1 MVSQNCKKKSIV
13 ENKHYFCFP
22 SNRGHFTSPGMCMWH
37 TYFYT
42 IASDIPG
49 QVSMSMVFLV
59 TVPIPCHRFL
69 FLLTVE
75 SVNLTK
81 SSNTSCNPVISR
93 FPENNKFCQHLVQS
107 QKVHKN
113 LNGFCQHFLQ
123 SQKVHKNL
131 DGSQMLKM
139 KLVEWPIVST

>member
-93 FPENNKFCQHLVQS
+93 FPENNRLEFRQFVNIWS
-107 QKVHKN
+107 KN
-113 LNGFCQHFLQ
+113 N
-123 SQKVHKNL
+123 KNL

-139 KLVEWPIVST
+139 KLVEWPIVSTWKYLSDIFARYL